1 MLVLAVMV
9 VAAVALLLVLGQVRK
24 HRIAALE
31 AEGLARFQSF
41 YADRGLPAPL
51 VSNVYHYL
59 AENAATG
66 VQHFDVNPSDELG
79 SRYGIVSEVDVQD
92 AVVVIADRAGLS
104 LPKAQQLDLAQ
115 PTVHTVEDLLRFLA
129 PLHARAA

>member
-1 MLVLAVMV
+1 MLVLVVML
-9 VAAVALLLVLGQVRK
+9 VAAAAVLLLLGQVRK
-24 HRIAALE
+24 RRIAALE

-51 VSNVYHYL
+51 ISNVYHYL

-66 VQHFDVNPSDELG
+66 VQHFDVNPGDELAA
-79 SRYGIVSEVDVQD
+79 RYGIVSEVDVQD

-115 PTVHTVEDLLRFLA
+115 PTVHTVEDLLRFLE

>member
-1 MLVLAVMV
+1 MFVLFVMLVSA
-9 VAAVALLLVLGQVRK
+9 ALLLLLLGQVRK
-24 HRIAALE
+24 RRIAALE

-41 YADRGLPAPL
+41 YAERGLPAPL

-59 AENAATG
+59 AANAATG

-79 SRYGIVSEVDVQD
+79 TRYGIVSEIDVQD
-92 AVVVIADRAGLS
+92 AVVVIADRAGLP
-104 LPKAQQLDLAQ
+104 LPKAQQLDQAQ
-115 PTVHTVEDLLRFLA
+115 PNVHTVEDLLSFLA

>member
-9 VAAVALLLVLGQVRK
+9 VAAAVLLLVLGQVRK
-24 HRIAALE
+24 RRIVALE
-31 AEGLARFQSF
+31 AEGLARFKSF

-66 VQHFDVNPSDELG
+66 VQHFDVNPTDDLG
-79 SRYGIVSEVDVQD
+79 ARYGIVSEVDVQD
-92 AVVVIADRAGLS
+92 AVVVIADRAGLK
-104 LPKAQQLDLAQ
+104 LPKAQELDLAQ
-115 PTVHTVEDLLRFLA
+115 PTVHTVEDLLRFLE
-129 PLHARAA
+129 PLHVRAA